1 MVGLM
6 GLCYN
11 GVSEWSFDLVSPVGI
26 AQGVGGS
33 IPWLLDLAWGLV
45 VEGVTGASGLGSGES
60 CESPR
65 PVDAGA

>member
-1 MVGLM
+1 M

-33 IPWLLDLAWGLV
+33 DPRTLDFGRGLV
-45 VEGVTGASGLGSGES
+45 EGRRDKNKGSRHLEERRGGDGRE
-60 CESPR
+60 
-65 PVDAGA
+65 

>member
-11 GVSEWSFDLVSPVGI
+11 GVGEWSFDLVSPVGI

-33 IPWLLDLAWGLV
+33 NPMA
-45 VEGVTGASGLGSGES
+45 A
-60 CESPR
+60 
-65 PVDAGA
+65 